1 MKHILSLALFVST
14 LLSCQNRVETE
25 FSEAALNDEFV
36 TLNGDSIL
44 FKTILENHKGNTVF
58 IDVWASWCKDCLEGL
73 PSVKALQAE
82 YTDVDF
88 VYLSLDKTQKAW
100 KKGVDRLEIKG
111 DHYLMQSGW
120 KGAMGTFLDL
130 DWIPRYMIIDK
141 QGAIKVFKAIKTSD
155 ITLLNNL
162 K

>member
-1 MKHILSLALFVST
+1 MKKSLLVFLFVIT
-14 LLSCQNRVETE
+14 QLSCQNRVETQ

-36 TLNGDSIL
+36 TLNGDSVL
-44 FKTILENHKGNTVF
+44 FKTILEKHLGNTVF

-73 PSVKALQAE
+73 PSVKELQQKHPE
-82 YTDVDF
+82 VDF

-100 KKGVDRLEIKG
+100 KKGLDRLEIKG
-111 DHYLMQSGW
+111 DHYFMQSGW

-141 QGAIKVFKAIKTSD
+141 QGSIKVFKAIKTTD

>member
-1 MKHILSLALFVST
+1 MKKSLLVFLFVIT
-14 LLSCQNRVETE
+14 QLSCQNRVETQ

-36 TLNGDSIL
+36 TLNGDSVL
-44 FKTILENHKGNTVF
+44 FKTILEKHLGNTVF

-73 PSVKALQAE
+73 LSVKELQQKHPE
-82 YTDVDF
+82 VDF

-100 KKGVDRLEIKG
+100 KKGIDRLEIKG
-111 DHYLMQSGW
+111 DHYFMQSGW

-141 QGAIKVFKAIKTSD
+141 QGSIKVFKAIKTTD

>member
-1 MKHILSLALFVST
+1 MKKSLLVFLFVTT
-14 LLSCQNRVETE
+14 LLSCQNRVETQ
-25 FSEAALNDEFV
+25 FSEAAINDEFV
-36 TLNGDSIL
+36 TLNGDSVL
-44 FKTILENHKGNTVF
+44 FKTILEKHLGNTVF

-73 PSVKALQAE
+73 PSVKELQQKHPE
-82 YTDVDF
+82 VDF

-100 KKGVDRLEIKG
+100 KKGIDRLEIKG
-111 DHYLMQSGW
+111 DHYFMQSGW

-141 QGAIKVFKAIKTSD
+141 QGSIKVFKAIKTTD

>member
-1 MKHILSLALFVST
+1 MKHILVFTLFITTV
-14 LLSCQNRVETE
+14 LSCQNRNETQ
-25 FSEAALNDEFV
+25 FSLEALNDK
-36 TLNGDSIL
+36 LINLQGDSVS
-44 FKTILENHKGNTVF
+44 FKSILEKHKGSAVF
-58 IDVWASWCKDCLEGL
+58 VDVWASWCKDCLKGL
-73 PSVKALQAE
+73 PSVKALQTE
-82 YTDVDF
+82 HPEVDF

-100 KKGVDRLEIKG
+100 KKGIKRLEIKG
-111 DHYLMQSGW
+111 DHYFMQSGW

-141 QGAIKVFKAIKTSD
+141 QGGIKVFKAIKTSD

>member
-1 MKHILSLALFVST
+1 MKKSLLVFLFVTT
-14 LLSCQNRVETE
+14 LLSCQNRVETQ

-36 TLNGDSIL
+36 TLNGDSVL
-44 FKTILENHKGNTVF
+44 FKTILEKHLGNTVF

-73 PSVKALQAE
+73 PSVKELQQKHPE
-82 YTDVDF
+82 VDF

-100 KKGVDRLEIKG
+100 KKGIDRLEIKG
-111 DHYLMQSGW
+111 DHYFMQSGW

-141 QGAIKVFKAIKTSD
+141 QGSIKVFKAIKTTD

>member
-1 MKHILSLALFVST
+1 MKNIFLASLFVTT
-14 LLSCQNRVETE
+14 LLSCQNRVETQ

-36 TLNGDSIL
+36 MLNGDSVP
-44 FKTILENHKGNTVF
+44 FKNILEAHKGNTVF
-58 IDVWASWCKDCLEGL
+58 IDVWASWCKDCLKGL
-73 PSVKALQAE
+73 PRVKALQAE
-82 YTDVDF
+82 YTDIDF
-88 VYLSLDKTQKAW
+88 VYLSLDKSQKAW
-100 KKGVDRLEIKG
+100 KKGIKRLEIKG
-111 DHYLMQSGW
+111 DHYFMQSGW

>member
-1 MKHILSLALFVST
+1 MKNSLLVFLFVTT
-14 LLSCQNRVETE
+14 LLSCQNRVETQ

-44 FKTILENHKGNTVF
+44 FKTILEKHLGNTVF

-73 PSVKALQAE
+73 PSVKELQQKHPE
-82 YTDVDF
+82 VDF

-100 KKGVDRLEIKG
+100 KKGIDRLEIKG
-111 DHYLMQSGW
+111 DHYFMQSGW

-141 QGAIKVFKAIKTSD
+141 QGSIKVFKAIKTTD

>member
-1 MKHILSLALFVST
+1 MKNIFLASLFVTT
-14 LLSCQNRVETE
+14 LLSCQNRVETQ
-25 FSEAALNDEFV
+25 FSKAALNDV
-36 TLNGDSIL
+36 LLTLNDDSIL
-44 FKTILENHKGNTVF
+44 FKSILEKHQGKTVF
-58 IDVWASWCKDCLEGL
+58 IDVWASWCKDCLKGL
-73 PSVKALQAE
+73 PSVKALQTE
-82 YTDVDF
+82 HPEVDF

-100 KKGVDRLEIKG
+100 KKGIKRLEIKG
-111 DHYLMQSGW
+111 DHYFMKSGW

-141 QGAIKVFKAIKTSD
+141 QGKIKVFKAIETTD

>member
-1 MKHILSLALFVST
+1 MKNNLLVFLFVTT
-14 LLSCQNRVETE
+14 LLSCQNRVETQ

-36 TLNGDSIL
+36 TLNGDTVL
-44 FKTILENHKGNTVF
+44 FKTILEKHLGNTVF

-73 PSVKALQAE
+73 PSVKELQAKHPK
-82 YTDVDF
+82 VDF

-100 KKGVDRLEIKG
+100 KKGIDRLEIKG
-111 DHYLMQSGW
+111 DHYFMQSGW

>member
-1 MKHILSLALFVST
+1 MKNIFLVFLLVT
-14 LLSCQNRVETE
+14 TVLSCQNRDETQ
-25 FSEAALNDEFV
+25 FSQSALNDEFV

-44 FKTILENHKGNTVF
+44 FKNILETHQGHTVF
-58 IDVWASWCKDCLEGL
+58 IDVWASWCKDCLVSL
-73 PSVKALQAE
+73 PSVKVLQAKHPE
-82 YTDVDF
+82 VDF
-88 VYLSLDKTQKAW
+88 VYLSLDKTEKAW
-100 KKGVDRLEIKG
+100 KKGIERLEIEG
-111 DHYLMQSGW
+111 DHYFMQSGW

-141 QGAIKVFKAIKTSD
+141 QGTIKVFKAIKTTD

>member
-1 MKHILSLALFVST
+1 MKNIFLASLFVTT
-14 LLSCQNRVETE
+14 LLSCQNRVETQ
-25 FSEAALNDEFV
+25 FSKAALNDV
-36 TLNGDSIL
+36 LLTLNDDSIL
-44 FKTILENHKGNTVF
+44 FKSILEKHQGKTVF
-58 IDVWASWCKDCLEGL
+58 IDVWASWCKDCLKGL
-73 PSVKALQAE
+73 PSVKALQTE
-82 YTDVDF
+82 HPEVDF

-100 KKGVDRLEIKG
+100 KKGIKRLEIKG
-111 DHYLMQSGW
+111 DHYFMKSGW

-141 QGAIKVFKAIKTSD
+141 QGAIKVFKAIETTD

>member
-100 KKGVDRLEIKG
+100 KKWVDRLEIKG

>member
-1 MKHILSLALFVST
+1 MKKSLLVFLFVIT
-14 LLSCQNRVETE
+14 QLSCQNRVETQ

-36 TLNGDSIL
+36 TLNGDSVL
-44 FKTILENHKGNTVF
+44 FKTILEKHLGNTVF

-73 PSVKALQAE
+73 PSVKELQQKHPK
-82 YTDVDF
+82 VDF

-100 KKGVDRLEIKG
+100 KKGIDRLEIKG
-111 DHYLMQSGW
+111 DHYFMQSGW

-141 QGAIKVFKAIKTSD
+141 QGSIKVFKAIKTTD

>member
-1 MKHILSLALFVST
+1 MKNIFLASLFVTT
-14 LLSCQNRVETE
+14 LLSCQNRVETQ
-25 FSEAALNDEFV
+25 FSEAALNDAFL
-36 TLNGDSIL
+36 TLNDDSIL
-44 FKTILENHKGNTVF
+44 FKSILEKHQGKTVF
-58 IDVWASWCKDCLEGL
+58 IDVWASWCKDCLKGL
-73 PSVKALQAE
+73 PSVKALQTE
-82 YTDVDF
+82 HPEVDF

-100 KKGVDRLEIKG
+100 KKGIKRLEIKG
-111 DHYLMQSGW
+111 DHYFMKSGW

-141 QGAIKVFKAIKTSD
+141 QGKIKVFKAIETTD

>member
-1 MKHILSLALFVST
+1 MKKSLLVFLFVIT
-14 LLSCQNRVETE
+14 QLSCQNRVETQ

-36 TLNGDSIL
+36 TLNGDSVL
-44 FKTILENHKGNTVF
+44 FKTILEKHLGNTVF

-73 PSVKALQAE
+73 PSVKELQAKHPK
-82 YTDVDF
+82 VDF

-100 KKGVDRLEIKG
+100 KKGIDRLEIKG
-111 DHYLMQSGW
+111 DHYFMQSGW

-141 QGAIKVFKAIKTSD
+141 QGSIKVFKAIKTTD

>member
-1 MKHILSLALFVST
+1 MKNSLLVFLFVTT
-14 LLSCQNRVETE
+14 LLSCQNRVETQ

-44 FKTILENHKGNTVF
+44 FKTILEKHLGNTVF

-73 PSVKALQAE
+73 PSVKELQQKHPE
-82 YTDVDF
+82 VDF

-100 KKGVDRLEIKG
+100 KKGINRLEIKG
-111 DHYLMQSGW
+111 NHYFMQSGW

-141 QGAIKVFKAIKTSD
+141 QGSIKVFKAIKTTD

>member
-1 MKHILSLALFVST
+1 MKNIFLVSLFVTT
-14 LLSCQNRVETE
+14 LLSCQNRVETQ
-25 FSEAALNDEFV
+25 FSEAALNDV
-36 TLNGDSIL
+36 LLTLNDDSIL
-44 FKTILENHKGNTVF
+44 FKSILEKHQGKTVF
-58 IDVWASWCKDCLEGL
+58 IDVWASWCKDCLKGL
-73 PSVKALQAE
+73 PSVKALQTE
-82 YTDVDF
+82 HPEVDF

-100 KKGVDRLEIKG
+100 KKGIERLEIKG
-111 DHYLMQSGW
+111 DHYFMQSGW

>member
-1 MKHILSLALFVST
+1 MKKSLLVFLFVTT
-14 LLSCQNRVETE
+14 LLSCQNRVETQ

-36 TLNGDSIL
+36 TLNGDSVL
-44 FKTILENHKGNTVF
+44 FKTILEKHLGNTVF

-73 PSVKALQAE
+73 PSVKELQQKHPE
-82 YTDVDF
+82 VDF

-100 KKGVDRLEIKG
+100 KKGIDRLEIKG
-111 DHYLMQSGW
+111 DHYFMQSGW

-130 DWIPRYMIIDK
+130 DWIPRYMIIDQ
-141 QGAIKVFKAIKTSD
+141 QGKIKVFKAIKTTD
-155 ITLLNNL
+155 KTLLNNL

>member
-1 MKHILSLALFVST
+1 MKNSLLVFLFVTT
-14 LLSCQNRVETE
+14 LLSCQNRVETQ

-44 FKTILENHKGNTVF
+44 FKTILEKHLGNTVF

-73 PSVKALQAE
+73 PSVKELQQKHPE
-82 YTDVDF
+82 VDF

-100 KKGVDRLEIKG
+100 KKGINRLEIKG
-111 DHYLMQSGW
+111 DHYFMQSGW

-141 QGAIKVFKAIKTSD
+141 QGSIKVFKAIKTTD

>member
-1 MKHILSLALFVST
+1 MKKSLLVFLFVIT
-14 LLSCQNRVETE
+14 QLSCQNRVETQ

-36 TLNGDSIL
+36 TLNGDSVL
-44 FKTILENHKGNTVF
+44 FKTILEKHLGNTVF

-73 PSVKALQAE
+73 PSVKELQQKHPE
-82 YTDVDF
+82 VDF

-100 KKGVDRLEIKG
+100 KKGIDRLEIKG
-111 DHYLMQSGW
+111 DHYFMQSVW

-141 QGAIKVFKAIKTSD
+141 QGSIKVFKAIKTTD

>member
-1 MKHILSLALFVST
+1 MKKSLLVFLFVIT
-14 LLSCQNRVETE
+14 QLSCQNRVETQ
-25 FSEAALNDEFV
+25 FSEAALNDKFV
-36 TLNGDSIL
+36 TLNGDSVL
-44 FKTILENHKGNTVF
+44 FKTILEKHLGNTVF
-58 IDVWASWCKDCLEGL
+58 IDIWASWCKDCLEGL
-73 PSVKALQAE
+73 PSVKELQQKHPE
-82 YTDVDF
+82 VDF

-100 KKGVDRLEIKG
+100 KKGIDRLEIKG
-111 DHYLMQSGW
+111 DHYFMQSGW

-141 QGAIKVFKAIKTSD
+141 QGSIKVFKAIKTTD

>member
-1 MKHILSLALFVST
+1 MKNIFLASLFVTT
-14 LLSCQNRVETE
+14 LLSCQNRVETQ
-25 FSEAALNDEFV
+25 FSEAALNDTLL
-36 TLNGDSIL
+36 TLNDDSIL
-44 FKTILENHKGNTVF
+44 FKSILEKHQGKTVF
-58 IDVWASWCKDCLEGL
+58 IDVWASWCKDCLKGL
-73 PSVKALQAE
+73 PSVKALQTE
-82 YTDVDF
+82 HPEVDF

-100 KKGVDRLEIKG
+100 KKGIKRLEIKG
-111 DHYLMQSGW
+111 DHYFMKSGW

-141 QGAIKVFKAIKTSD
+141 QGKIKVFKAIETTD

>member
-1 MKHILSLALFVST
+1 MKNSLLVFLFVTT
-14 LLSCQNRVETE
+14 LLSCQNRVETQ

-36 TLNGDSIL
+36 TLKGDTVL
-44 FKTILENHKGNTVF
+44 FKTILEKHLGNTVF

-73 PSVKALQAE
+73 PSVKELQAKHPK
-82 YTDVDF
+82 VDF

-100 KKGVDRLEIKG
+100 KKGIDRLEIKG
-111 DHYLMQSGW
+111 DHYFMQSGW

-141 QGAIKVFKAIKTSD
+141 QGSIKVFKAIKTTD

>member
-1 MKHILSLALFVST
+1 MKHIFLLVLFVST

-44 FKTILENHKGNTVF
+44 FKTILENHQGNTVF
-58 IDVWASWCKDCLEGL
+58 IDVWASWCKDCLESL
-73 PSVKALQAE
+73 PSVKALQAKHPE
-82 YTDVDF
+82 VDF

-141 QGAIKVFKAIKTSD
+141 QGTIKVFNAIKTSD

>member
-1 MKHILSLALFVST
+1 MKNSLLAILFVTT
-14 LLSCQNRVETE
+14 LLSCQNRVETQ
-25 FSEAALNDEFV
+25 FSDAALNDEFV
-36 TLNGDSIL
+36 ALNGDSVL
-44 FKTILENHKGNTVF
+44 FKTILEKHQGRTVF
-58 IDVWASWCKDCLEGL
+58 IDVWASWCKDCLVGL
-73 PSVKALQAE
+73 PSVKKLQVDYPE
-82 YTDVDF
+82 VDF

-100 KKGVDRLEIKG
+100 KKGVDRLDIEG
-111 DHYLMQSGW
+111 DHYFMQSGW

-141 QGAIKVFKAIKTSD
+141 QGGIKVFKAIKTSD

>member
-1 MKHILSLALFVST
+1 MKNIFLASLFVTT
-14 LLSCQNRVETE
+14 LLSCQNRVETQ
-25 FSEAALNDEFV
+25 FSEAALNDDLL
-36 TLNGDSIL
+36 TLNDVSIL
-44 FKTILENHKGNTVF
+44 FKSILEKHQGKTVF
-58 IDVWASWCKDCLEGL
+58 IDVWASWCKDCLKGL
-73 PSVKALQAE
+73 PSVKALQTE
-82 YTDVDF
+82 HPEVDF

-100 KKGVDRLEIKG
+100 KKGIKRLEIKG
-111 DHYLMQSGW
+111 DHYFMKSGW

-141 QGAIKVFKAIKTSD
+141 QGKIKVFKAIETTD

>member
-1 MKHILSLALFVST
+1 MKNILLLFLFIST
-14 LLSCQNRVETE
+14 LLSCQNRVETQ
-25 FSEAALNDEFV
+25 FSTEALNDEFV
-36 TLNGDSIL
+36 TLDGTSVLFKSIL
-44 FKTILENHKGNTVF
+44 EKHEGKTIF
-58 IDVWASWCKDCLEGL
+58 IDVWASWCKDCLKGL

-88 VYLSLDKTQKAW
+88 VYLSLDKTQDAW
-100 KKGVDRLEIKG
+100 KKGVERLEIKG
-111 DHYLMQSGW
+111 DHYFMQSGW

-155 ITLLNNL
+155 KSLLNNL

>member
-1 MKHILSLALFVST
+1 MKNSLLVFLFVTT
-14 LLSCQNRVETE
+14 LLSCQNRVETQ

-36 TLNGDSIL
+36 TLNGDTVL
-44 FKTILENHKGNTVF
+44 FKTILEKHLGNTVF

-73 PSVKALQAE
+73 PSVKELQAKHPK
-82 YTDVDF
+82 VDF
-88 VYLSLDKTQKAW
+88 VYLSLDKTQKTW
-100 KKGVDRLEIKG
+100 KKGIDRLEIKG
-111 DHYLMQSGW
+111 DHYFMQSGW

-130 DWIPRYMIIDK
+130 DWIPLYMIIDK
-141 QGAIKVFKAIKTSD
+141 QGSIKVFKAIKTTD

>member
-1 MKHILSLALFVST
+1 MKNIFLVSLFVTT
-14 LLSCQNRVETE
+14 LLSCQNRVETQ
-25 FSEAALNDEFV
+25 FSEAALNDDLL
-36 TLNGDSIL
+36 TLNDVSIL
-44 FKTILENHKGNTVF
+44 FKSILEKHQGKTVF
-58 IDVWASWCKDCLEGL
+58 IDVWASWCKDCLKGL
-73 PSVKALQAE
+73 PSVKALQTE
-82 YTDVDF
+82 HPEVDF

-100 KKGVDRLEIKG
+100 KKGIKRLEIKG
-111 DHYLMQSGW
+111 DHYFMKSGW

-141 QGAIKVFKAIKTSD
+141 QGKIKVFKAIETTD

>member
-1 MKHILSLALFVST
+1 MKNSILVFLFVTT
-14 LLSCQNRVETE
+14 LLSCQNRVETQ

-36 TLNGDSIL
+36 TLNGDSVL
-44 FKTILENHKGNTVF
+44 FKTILEKHLGNTVF

-73 PSVKALQAE
+73 PSVKELQQKHPE
-82 YTDVDF
+82 VDF

-100 KKGVDRLEIKG
+100 KKGIDRLEIKG
-111 DHYLMQSGW
+111 DHYFMQSGW

-141 QGAIKVFKAIKTSD
+141 QGSIKVFKAIKTTD

>member
-1 MKHILSLALFVST
+1 MKKSLLVFLFVIT
-14 LLSCQNRVETE
+14 QLSCQNRVETQ

-36 TLNGDSIL
+36 TLNGDSVL
-44 FKTILENHKGNTVF
+44 FKTILEKHLGNTVF

-73 PSVKALQAE
+73 PSVKELQQKHPE
-82 YTDVDF
+82 VDF

-100 KKGVDRLEIKG
+100 KKGIDRLEIKG
-111 DHYLMQSGW
+111 DHYFMQSGW

-141 QGAIKVFKAIKTSD
+141 QGSIKVFKAIKTTD

>member
-1 MKHILSLALFVST
+1 MKNSLLVFLFVTT
-14 LLSCQNRVETE
+14 LLSCQNRVETQ
-25 FSEAALNDEFV
+25 FSDAALNDEFV
-36 TLNGDSIL
+36 ALNGDSVL
-44 FKTILENHKGNTVF
+44 FKTILEKHQGRTVF
-58 IDVWASWCKDCLEGL
+58 IDVWASWCKDCLVGL
-73 PSVKALQAE
+73 PSVKTLQE
-82 YTDVDF
+82 DYPEVDF

-100 KKGVDRLEIKG
+100 KKGVDRLDIEG
-111 DHYLMQSGW
+111 DHYFMQSGW

-141 QGAIKVFKAIKTSD
+141 QGGIKVFKAIKTSD